1 MDPIIYIRSMM
12 LRWKEEYASE
22 YWASLPAV
30 QTLRSGEGLSFTS
43 PVTFIVGENG
53 IGKSTLLEA
62 LAVALGFNPEGG
74 TMNFSFST
82 KDSHS
87 SLCDAVT
94 IVRGAFREKDGF
106 FLRAESV
113 YTTLTYFDS
122 LPDPDGHKYD
132 LYGGRSLHTRSHGEA
147 FMTLANIRFKGRG
160 LYILDEPESALS
172 VTRQFELMTKMKEL
186 VDKDSQF
193 IVCTHSPI
201 LMAYPGA
208 SILELSSDGIRQ
220 VPYEQTSNYQITKY
234 FLNNYRSML
243 REMGFDDIGV
253 PPTFDIM

>member
-1 MDPIIYIRSMM
+1 
-12 LRWKEEYASE
+12 
-22 YWASLPAV
+22 
-30 QTLRSGEGLSFTS
+30 
-43 PVTFIVGENG
+43 
-53 IGKSTLLEA
+53 
-62 LAVALGFNPEGG
+62 
-74 TMNFSFST
+74 NFSFST

-106 FLRAESV
+106 FLRAESA
-113 YTTLTYFDS
+113 YNALSYIDS
-122 LPDPDGHKYD
+122 LAKYD
-132 LYGGRSLHTRSHGEA
+132 KRIYNSYGGQSLHSRSHGEG
-147 FMTLANIRFKGRG
+147 FMDIVTNRFGGHG

-220 VPYEQTSNYQITKY
+220 VPYEQTTNYQITKY

-243 REMGFDDIGV
+243 REMGFDDIEL
-253 PPTFDIM
+253 FR